1 MRQNKVTFKKVMS
14 LLAFMKSVD
23 ILPAV
28 VVQELTISF
37 SLLNSIILN
46 VNIPAIVDS
55 QHRQNLE
62 YLEMEAQH

>member
-1 MRQNKVTFKKVMS
+1 MRQNKDTFKNVMS
-14 LLAFMKSVD
+14 LLAFVESED
-23 ILPAV
+23 ILPGV

-37 SLLNSIILN
+37 SPLNSIIMNLN
-46 VNIPAIVDS
+46 KHAFVGS

>member
-1 MRQNKVTFKKVMS
+1 MRQNKVTFTEVMS

-28 VVQELTISF
+28 VVKELTISF

-46 VNIPAIVDS
+46 VSQSLAIDKKQS
-55 QHRQNLE
+55 PDE
-62 YLEMEAQH
+62 